1 MKKITGYIIVIAVFL
16 IAFNIFYV
24 FGTERSVMIQVS
36 DKERVVSSDSSKYLV
51 FTETEVFENTD
62 CLLRFKFNSSD
73 LQGALKKQGRYTI
86 VVYGW
91 RIPLFS
97 TYRNIASIN

>member
-1 MKKITGYIIVIAVFL
+1 MKRIGLYALLALSFL
-16 IAFNIFYV
+16 IALNIFYV
-24 FGTERSVMIQVS
+24 FGTERSVMIQVT

-51 FTETEVFENTD
+51 FTEAEVFENTD
-62 CLLRFKFNSSD
+62 CLLRFKFNSSS